1 MPHTRAMA
9 VAPVDSRMELSRKRG
24 TPLATMSLMLLHTQ
38 VVGRMCRKYM
48 SVVSALLR
56 KAVISMTKNG

>member
-1 MPHTRAMA
+1 
-9 VAPVDSRMELSRKRG
+9 MELSRKRG